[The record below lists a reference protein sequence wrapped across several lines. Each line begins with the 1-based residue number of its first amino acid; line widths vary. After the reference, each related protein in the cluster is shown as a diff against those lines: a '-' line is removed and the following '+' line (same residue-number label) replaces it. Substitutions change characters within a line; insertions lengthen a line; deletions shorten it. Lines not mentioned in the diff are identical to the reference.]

1 MEIEKISVVIPT
13 YNREKSILASVK
25 SVLNQT
31 YKNLEVIVVDDGSKD
46 KTEELIK
53 TIDDPRLKYIKL
65 HDNHGACYAR
75 NVGIKESTG
84 KYIAFQDSD
93 DTFREEKLEK
103 QLKHLKECK
112 SDLDFCKMKVY
123 IDNDN
128 HIFPSL
134 KDCNDIQKNII
145 DILCTGNVISTQTIL
160 AKKEIFNF
168 VLFDES
174 LPRLQDYDLVLR
186 IAHKYNISFLN
197 EVLVDTYRNDDN
209 ISNDNNKLKKATIL
223 MIKKDYKLSEKQ
235 NDMLMDTLVT
245 LHSSKLLKEK
255 DKIIQNLYSDYSK
268 LNKEY
273 KMIEND
279 YRQIINSKRW
289 KMVNKLLKCSNK

>member
-1 MEIEKISVVIPT
+1 M
-13 YNREKSILASVK
+13 
-25 SVLNQT
+25 
-31 YKNLEVIVVDDGSKD
+31 DDGSTD

-53 TIDDPRLKYIKL
+53 TIDDSRLKYIKL
-65 HDNHGACYAR
+65 DGNHGACYAR

-93 DTFREEKLEK
+93 DTFREEKL
-103 QLKHLKECK
+103 
-112 SDLDFCKMKVY
+112 V
-123 IDNDN
+123 
-128 HIFPSL
+128 
-134 KDCNDIQKNII
+134 
-145 DILCTGNVISTQTIL
+145 
-160 AKKEIFNF
+160 
-168 VLFDES
+168 
-174 LPRLQDYDLVLR
+174 
-186 IAHKYNISFLN
+186 
-197 EVLVDTYRNDDN
+197 YRNDDN

-245 LHSSKLLKEK
+245 LHSSKLIKEK
-255 DKIIQNLYSDYSK
+255 DRIIQNLYSDYSK

-273 KMIEND
+273 KIIEKD